1 MAKSDVES
9 TLEDHEDR
17 IRALELAVVKL
28 GEAANALKLIAIVL
42 AASFGVDL
50 TGVM

>member
-1 MAKSDVES
+1 MTKNDF
-9 TLEDHEDR
+9 EDHEER
-17 IRALELAVVKL
+17 IRALEIAVVKL
-28 GEAANALKLIAIVL
+28 GESANALKLIAIVA